1 MKLLENRHIVFAILG
16 VAGLLIIIPVSFAL
30 SVRGVDA
37 ERQVTAKMADPVREP
52 AAGPTRL
59 EELWVK
65 HKVKAPLDALMQPL
79 PRKTLL
85 PEPVTLGTK
94 SPTWSSDLFHLEL
107 AVVEKAH
114 AMGNRDTHAVLLK
127 IRNTGSTAV
136 AFRVDTAEGKL
147 FVECGNLRPVQAHQF
162 ILSAGASVERMEGC
176 TGTPDL
182 VELVVR
188 RVQVMPLSEAAR
200 ITLSRVLQPL
210 GLSYK
215 MRSQHKT
222 PELNPLPVCIVPDAE
237 LLQNRIAENAEA
249 WFDIMDFLARHD
261 CATESVR

>member
-16 VAGLLIIIPVSFAL
+16 VVGLLVIIPVSFAL
-30 SVRGVDA
+30 SGRGVDA
-37 ERQVTAKMADPVREP
+37 ERQVTAKLADPVLEP
-52 AAGPTRL
+52 AAGPTPL
-59 EELWVK
+59 QELWVK
-65 HKVKAPLDALMQPL
+65 HKVKAPIDTLKQPL

-85 PEPVTLGTK
+85 SEPVTLGAK
-94 SPTWSSDLFHLEL
+94 SPTWSADLITLEL
-107 AVVEKAH
+107 VMVEKAH

-127 IRNTGSTAV
+127 IRNTGSAAV
-136 AFRVDTAEGKL
+136 AFRVDSSEGKL
-147 FVECGNLRPVQAHQF
+147 FVECGNVRPVQAHQF

-188 RVQVMPLSEAAR
+188 RVQVMPLSEAAH

-237 LLQNRIAENAEA
+237 LLQNRISENAEA
-249 WFDIMDFLARHD
+249 WFDVMDFLARHD
-261 CATESVR
+261 CATESFR